1 MAFNIDPQT
10 VEAMVVKSL
19 VESITPEQREQVIT
33 DAISNLL
40 VKESTSRYGTGSNM
54 SIFEKAMHTAISQV
68 ACQIFVDEVKNN
80 QEVQDRIKALVTPTV
95 MAIAKDNY
103 DGINEKIGEAI
114 GGAVADWLRTQK
126 WD

>member
-1 MAFNIDPQT
+1 MAFQIDPQA

-19 VESITPEQREQVIT
+19 VENITPEQREQVIS
-33 DAISNLL
+33 DAIANLL
-40 VKESTSRYGTGSNM
+40 EKKSGSRYGSNM
-54 SIFEKAMHTAISQV
+54 SIFEDAMTAAISQV
-68 ACQIFVDEVKNN
+68 ARQIFVEEVKNSPEI
-80 QEVQDRIKALVTPTV
+80 QAQMKALVTPTV

-114 GGAVADWLRTQK
+114 GGAVADWLHSRK